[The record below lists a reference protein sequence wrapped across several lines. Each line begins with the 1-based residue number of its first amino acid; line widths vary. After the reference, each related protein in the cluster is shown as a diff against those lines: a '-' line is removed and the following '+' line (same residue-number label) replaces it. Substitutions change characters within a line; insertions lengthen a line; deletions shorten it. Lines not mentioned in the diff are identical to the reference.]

1 MISFI
6 TLSAV
11 PASLSML
18 YKVGPAMAEAMRA
31 AKMNMCIF
39 TPSLLI
45 SVIKETYEDRGIMEI
60 TSSTGFCLK
69 RLVPVKI
76 G

>member
-31 AKMNMCIF
+31 AKMNRCIF
-39 TPSLLI
+39 TPS
-45 SVIKETYEDRGIMEI
+45 V
-60 TSSTGFCLK
+60 
-69 RLVPVKI
+69 
-76 G
+76 

>member
-18 YKVGPAMAEAMRA
+18 YKVGPAMAEARRA

-45 SVIKETYEDRGIMEI
+45 SVIKETYEDRVIMEI
-60 TSSTGFCLK
+60 TSSAGLCFK
-69 RLVPVKI
+69 RQVSLII

>member
-31 AKMNMCIF
+31 AKMNRCIF
-39 TPSLLI
+39 TASLLI
-45 SVIKETYEDRGIMEI
+45 SVIRETYEDRGIMEI
-60 TSSTGFCLK
+60 TSSAGLCFKHPITL
-69 RLVPVKI
+69 KI

>member
-1 MISFI
+1 M
-6 TLSAV
+6 
-11 PASLSML
+11 PASLSIL

-60 TSSTGFCLK
+60 TSSAGFCLK